1 MISFPGLGINDL
13 VINDSFSVFGLFDLR
28 FYSTIIAFGMILSVL
43 YALWR
48 FKANDLKMDTVLDYA
63 VWAIPTGI
71 VGARLYFVFFDMLEK
86 TINGNYEYFDNAII
100 VGFSEETLDFTGGRV
115 LAFLYDVV
123 SVWNGGLAIYGGL
136 IVGGFVIMAVALK
149 KKTNPLK
156 IIDIVAPAVMF
167 AQCLGRWGNF
177 FNMEAYGG
185 VTNLPWRMVSDSI
198 IDDLQDHSNPNMRI
212 DMETALKMEAGEL
225 GVHPTFLYES
235 LWNLLGTI
243 IMITTLIVAVYILKV
258 AKERRIEG
266 FFFSFYMIWYGSGR
280 MVIEGLRTDSLW
292 LIPGVIRVSQL
303 VALITLVIGVLLMAF
318 LITRKVLQLKKNIDI
333 WQMFK
338 DKIKSKK
345 EAKNGTNN

>member
-1 MISFPGLGINDL
+1 MFKVQFPGLDIGPFWIYDE
-13 VINDSFSVFGLFDLR
+13 FSVFGLFNLR
-28 FYSTIIAFGMILSVL
+28 FYSTIIALGMVLSVL

-48 FKANDLKMDTVLDYA
+48 FKANGLKMDTVLDYA
-63 VWAIPTGI
+63 VWAIPIGI
-71 VGARLYFVFFDMLEK
+71 VGARLYFVIFHMIEEPDM
-86 TINGNYEYFDNAII
+86 YF
-100 VGFSEETLDFTGGRV
+100 GGSFWDFW
-115 LAFLYDVV
+115 YNVV
-123 SVWNGGLAIYGGL
+123 AVWEGGLAIYGGI

-177 FNMEAYGG
+177 FNFEAFGEANEG
-185 VTNLPWRMVSDSI
+185 KFRMCLVDYNKDSYFASHSYNEYVS
-198 IDDLQDHSNPNMRI
+198 
-212 DMETALKMEAGEL
+212 ALEAKGYDPASTVA

-345 EAKNGTNN
+345 EAKNGTDN